1 MTNEEKRRLRCED
14 ELFTDLGR
22 ELCRRRGEEA
32 LAILAQG
39 ESDGV
44 TVSDAL
50 TQRCED
56 TIRHAVRRRRT
67 QRIRRTVLL
76 AAALTALLL
85 TVAYGA
91 FPVVRRT
98 VNGFLITRTVRE
110 TEYRYTVQD
119 GAPGQPTEPSQP
131 EETEVTFGASYAIR
145 FGYLPELPLTE
156 ERSLSF
162 GHICCFGNDDAI
174 LRVSL
179 LSMTGAAM
187 GVDSE
192 GAVITELTVSGRPA
206 ELYDHGDRAI
216 LVILW
221 EDNVVL
227 NLTCEG
233 LPEPAAEVQ
242 RVAEGLTV
250 ARMKEEQS

>member
-1 MTNEEKRRLRCED
+1 MTSEEKRRLRCED

-32 LAILAQG
+32 LAMLAQG
-39 ESDGV
+39 ESDTV

-50 TQRCED
+50 TRRCED
-56 TIRHAVRRRRT
+56 TIRGAIRRKRT

-76 AAALTALLL
+76 AAALTELLL

-91 FPVVRRT
+91 FPVVRRM

-119 GAPGQPTEPSQP
+119 GTPGQPAEPPRS
-131 EETEVTFGASYAIR
+131 EETELPFGVSCAIR
-145 FGYLPELPLTE
+145 FGYLPDLPMTE

-206 ELYDHGDRAI
+206 ELYDHGDSAI

-221 EDNVVL
+221 EDSVVL
-227 NLTCEG
+227 NVSCEG

-250 ARMKEEQS
+250 IHTKEGQS